1 MQKETNGEKYSQPL
15 IVGMP
20 LLLLISYIPRSAG
33 IKVNGSLQNNMLD
46 EMICCIIN
54 VLAVITSYKHIHLHV
69 IQSLLTIYKH
79 GRPQGTHKIR
89 LPLHV
94 YHLQLHI
101 LMKKKNNIYQHNL
114 HAVSLSTNWWDTFRT
129 IIILDSV
136 IYTHTQNKAKYLAT
150 ALQLRLPSE
159 AALGYLCV
167 TQVLGIS
174 TRKSPGS
181 KGVGIQSP
189 TRDFTHYAR

>member
-1 MQKETNGEKYSQPL
+1 MHIKSYIIFGTFIYAFSQATWSALATPALAVKYWTCTAVVSQYGSQFLLHCGSRWLHAMQKETNGEKYSQPL

-114 HAVSLSTNWWDTFRT
+114 HAVSISTNWWDTFHT
-129 IIILDSV
+129 IIILD
-136 IYTHTQNKAKYLAT
+136 
-150 ALQLRLPSE
+150 
-159 AALGYLCV
+159 
-167 TQVLGIS
+167 
-174 TRKSPGS
+174 
-181 KGVGIQSP
+181 
-189 TRDFTHYAR
+189 